1 MNAVVFIH
9 ETVNAVLQPLVALF
23 ADQWTT
29 RVAKTD
35 ALAACRTGAHLVTR
49 HGVAPLG
56 SAGLKRKRRYHGLP
70 QDVVASRV
78 YVCEH

>member
-1 MNAVVFIH
+1 MSAVFVISPAGNAI
-9 ETVNAVLQPLVALF
+9 LQPRVALI

-29 RVAKTD
+29 RVARTD
-35 ALAACRTGAHLVTR
+35 ALASRRTGAQHVAR
-49 HGVAPLG
+49 DASAPLG
-56 SAGLKRKRRYHGLP
+56 SAVLKRKRRYHGLP